1 MHGPS
6 PLESSA
12 QSARAIA
19 HSVLGDVAHVQ
30 DEVAYMLQAKT
41 FASLELTSKIGLPR
55 AAFDMWFVD
64 DRTTRHAIF
73 PPGWLARILQQLKP
87 DWRTRIEFGSLLPGE
102 VLASRADIR
111 KAADELSFSARWTL
125 EEGLADMLSRTG

>member
-73 PPGWLARILQQLKP
+73 PPGWPALLAIGFRCFTRPTVEQHNKNLFGYVKLPLK
-87 DWRTRIEFGSLLPGE
+87 
-102 VLASRADIR
+102 
-111 KAADELSFSARWTL
+111 SARSSA
-125 EEGLADMLSRTG
+125 G